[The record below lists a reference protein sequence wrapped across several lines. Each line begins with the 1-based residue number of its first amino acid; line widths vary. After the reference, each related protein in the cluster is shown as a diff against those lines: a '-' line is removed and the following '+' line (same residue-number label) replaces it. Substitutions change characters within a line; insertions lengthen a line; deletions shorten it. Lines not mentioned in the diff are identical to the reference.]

1 MNRFNS
7 LLSVL
12 RIHHINHKNTENTF
26 MRLKTL
32 CLSLL
37 LSSISFLSYAQSV
50 TDSLSSKKRP
60 KIGLVLSG
68 GGAKGFAHV
77 GVLKVID
84 ELGIPIDYIAGTSMG
99 ALIGGFYSI
108 GYSALDIEKMISTQN
123 WDLLLSDHISR
134 QFVPIYEKKDFERYI
149 LSFPIK
155 PKGIQLPSGIVDGQN
170 VINLFERLTINYHDS
185 TDFRKLPIPF
195 LCIATD
201 LETGEAVVLDKGYL
215 PLAMR
220 ASMAIPTFFAPVEID
235 GKLLA
240 DGGMINNFP
249 VKELINMGADIV
261 IGVDVQSGAKSKKE
275 LKSLI
280 DIINQTASLM
290 ALKNYKDN
298 LKYCDIYIKP
308 QIDEYSVGSFQDAD
322 SLIHRGEVVARTFI
336 PTLMNLKEKYNL
348 EKTELKAYLPP
359 CDTST
364 FFIKN
369 IEVKGLN
376 EVSYSLLFG
385 KMNLEPNSKISLRD
399 LQDGIN
405 RVYGSRYFDHVD
417 FQMKGDE
424 EKTLLLNVKERTT
437 KRFNV
442 GLHYDSD
449 NNAAVLLNTTF
460 RNKLQSGSRLSFD
473 LKLAEHPRFKT
484 TYTIDNGLKP
494 GLNMDAEYNDSEV
507 YAFEDG
513 EKVSSYDFSYLK
525 FNVNMHSIFR
535 ESYSVGL
542 GAKMEYYN
550 IDSEFSTPDLENTS
564 DNDYFFT
571 YYLFLNL
578 DSHDKAYYPKQGMS
592 LYGEYKL
599 VTNNGISLDGME
611 RPASVAYL
619 KFQKA
624 ISMSPSFTVYP
635 KFYGRVV
642 WGKSI
647 PNFYMSYMG
656 GIDQTDYF
664 DIQIPFVGLERMEMA
679 STNAFVFRSDFQ
691 YELFRNNYLIFKV
704 NIGKLVDDVDD
715 ALTEGEWVKGIGLTY
730 SYNSLIGPMDFSLM
744 YSDEK
749 KSISNYI
756 SLGFWF

>member
-1 MNRFNS
+1 MLVKS
-7 LLSVL
+7 LC
-12 RIHHINHKNTENTF
+12 I
-26 MRLKTL
+26 
-32 CLSLL
+32 SLL
-37 LSSISFLSYAQSV
+37 LCSISFLNYAQSV
-50 TDSLSSKKRP
+50 TDSLTSNKRP

-77 GVLKVID
+77 GVLKIID
-84 ELGIPIDYIAGTSMG
+84 ELGIPIDYVAGTSMG
-99 ALIGGFYSI
+99 ALIGGFYAI
-108 GYSALDIEKMISTQN
+108 GYSAVDIEKIILNQN
-123 WDLLLSDHISR
+123 WDELLSDQVSR
-134 QFVPIYEKKDFERYI
+134 NFVPIYEKKDFERYV

-155 PKGIQLPSGIVDGQN
+155 PKGIELPGGIVEGQN
-170 VINLFERLTINYHDS
+170 VINLFERLTINYHD
-185 TDFRKLPIPF
+185 TVDFKKLPIPF

-201 LETGEAVVLDKGYL
+201 LETGDPVVLDKGYL

-249 VKELINMGADIV
+249 VKELMNMGADIV
-261 IGVDVQSGAKSKKE
+261 IGVDVQSGSKSKKE
-275 LKSLI
+275 LKSLL
-280 DIINQTASLM
+280 DIINQMASLM

-308 QIDEYSVGSFQDAD
+308 EIDEYTVGSFQDAD
-322 SLIHRGEVVARTFI
+322 SLIYRGEKIAQSFI
-336 PTLMNLKEKYNL
+336 PTLLDLKEKYKL
-348 EKTELKAYLPP
+348 EKNSLNAYVPP
-359 CDTST
+359 CDTTSY
-364 FFIKN
+364 FINK
-369 IEVKGLN
+369 IEYTGLYD
-376 EVSYSLLFG
+376 VSHSLLLG
-385 KMNLEPNSKISLRD
+385 KLNFEENSKISLRD

-405 RVYGSRYFDHVD
+405 RIYGSRYFDQVD
-417 FQMKGDE
+417 FQMQGDE
-424 EKTLLLNVKERTT
+424 KKTLLLTVKERTT

-460 RNKLQSGSRLSFD
+460 RNKLRSGSRLSFD
-473 LKLAEHPRFKT
+473 LKLAENPRFKT

-494 GLNMDAEYNDSEV
+494 GLNLEAEYNDSEV
-507 YAFEDG
+507 YAYEYGAKTGSF
-513 EKVSSYDFSYLK
+513 DFNYLK
-525 FNVNMHSIFR
+525 FNVNVHSIFR

-550 IDSEFSTPDLENTS
+550 IDSEFSISDLENTN
-564 DNDYFFT
+564 DDDYFFS

-578 DSHDKAYYPKQGMS
+578 DSFDKAYYPKKGMS
-592 LYGEYKL
+592 LYGEFKL
-599 VTNNGISLDGME
+599 VTNNGASLDGME

-642 WGKSI
+642 WGKDI
-647 PNFYMSYMG
+647 PNFYTSYTG

-679 STNAFVFRSDFQ
+679 STNVFVFRSDFQ
-691 YELFRNNYLIFKV
+691 YELFRNNYLILKANF
-704 NIGKLVDDVDD
+704 GKLVEDVDD
-715 ALTEGEWVKGIGLTY
+715 ALTEGKWIKGIGLTY
-730 SYNSLIGPMDFSLM
+730 SYNSIIGPMEFSLM
-744 YSDEK
+744 YSGEK
-749 KSISNYI
+749 SGISNYV